1 MRINRR
7 VVFFGVICAAVAG
20 GASAAT
26 VAGAVISNGK
36 AMTGAMI
43 TLTSADGMYSET
55 VLSDA
60 SGRYRL
66 TTAQHGALKLRARA
80 ALSAD
85 DTVEVEL
92 PSSDAQVAHNFSLR
106 ALTSPQEI
114 SDSLPASA
122 HIAKVKFPTEVQRE
136 VFQLDCVE
144 CHQTGAPATRRPRS
158 LQEWEALMPSML
170 HGAEYTSNLHAK
182 DYAAAMHAAF
192 NGSPTQNHEET
203 RVDADALNSRITEW
217 KLPHALAAHDTE
229 YYAPTATFFSVDMY
243 IDDLYATDT
252 KTNTTTDIP
261 IPAFGIPIGGTFAG
275 QKDLPLYVK
284 NIRHGLHSLV
294 LGSDG
299 LYYMTGAIGGDIVVF
314 DPAKQKF
321 LAAYPVWHGA
331 EVGHT
336 PRFDAN
342 GMLWFTL
349 YASNQVGRFDPKTKH
364 MTVIDLPNNWAHK
377 EIVERPAAVYGI
389 DINPLDGSVWYT
401 KLYANQ
407 IGRIDAKTLQVQE
420 WTPPVFGPRRA
431 RFDNAGG
438 FWIPGFGDGKIA
450 RLDTKTMKY
459 TIFKIPTLG
468 PDEVEAPYAVAIEP
482 KTQDVWVST
491 NISDR
496 MFRYEPK
503 TQRWTAYPMPTRGL
517 VTRDVVFTPDGRVCG
532 ASNPWG
538 VPFPGLVEGNLDS
551 VICLQPDIRKASF

>member
-1 MRINRR
+1 ML
-7 VVFFGVICAAVAG
+7 CAATH
-20 GASAAT
+20 AAT
-26 VAGAVISNGK
+26 ITGTVSSAGTPVR
-36 AMTGAMI
+36 GAMI
-43 TLTSADGMYSET
+43 TLVSRDELYSET
-55 VLSDA
+55 VLSDPA
-60 SGRYRL
+60 GHYQLDTRQSGPLSLRARARLNEDTLRKVDLPVGDATLTQNFSLRRL
-66 TTAQHGALKLRARA
+66 TTA
-80 ALSAD
+80 
-85 DTVEVEL
+85 
-92 PSSDAQVAHNFSLR
+92 
-106 ALTSPQEI
+106 QEI

-122 HIAKVKFPTEVQRE
+122 HMARIKFPTEVQRE

-144 CHQTGAPATRRPRS
+144 CHQIGAPATRRPRS
-158 LQEWEALMPSML
+158 LQDWEALMPSML
-170 HGAEYTSNLHAK
+170 HGAEYTSNLHGK
-182 DYAAAMHAAF
+182 DYAAAMHQAF
-192 NGSPTQNHEET
+192 DGSPTPDHETT
-203 RVDADALNSRITEW
+203 RIDDDALNSRITEW
-217 KLPHALAAHDTE
+217 KLPHAQAAHDTE

-243 IDDLYATDT
+243 VDDLYATDT

-314 DPAKQKF
+314 DPAMRKF

-336 PRFDAN
+336 PRFDSK

-349 YASNQVGRFDPKTKH
+349 YASNQVGMFDPKTKH
-364 MTVIDLPNNWAHK
+364 MTVIDLPNHWAHK

-407 IGRIDAKTLQVQE
+407 IGRIDANTLEVQE

-431 RFDNAGG
+431 RFDKAGG

-450 RLDTKTMKY
+450 RLDTKTMQY
-459 TIFKIPTLG
+459 TIYTIPPLG
-468 PDEVEAPYAVAIEP
+468 PGEVEAPYAVAVEP

-496 MFRYEPK
+496 MFRYEPLLK
-503 TQRWTAYPMPTRGL
+503 RWTAYPMPTRGL

-538 VPFPGLVEGNLDS
+538 IPFPGLVEGNMDS
-551 VICLQPDIRKASF
+551 VICLQPDAQKASR